1 MTCACA
7 EGAIILLPVN
17 VLSRGALT
25 VRLRGQS
32 VFRVSV
38 IGSHCFGMHHRHL
51 LSHCHS
57 TEGLPLL
64 SSHWSAILVQ
74 IRVSRLLLPLTLDSL
89 CFTTPFLALECAF
102 ADPLLL

>member
-1 MTCACA
+1 MV
-7 EGAIILLPVN
+7 LL
-17 VLSRGALT
+17 RGALT
-25 VRLRGQS
+25 VRPHGQS
-32 VFRVSV
+32 VIRVPV

-51 LSHCHS
+51 PSHCHS

-74 IRVSRLLLPLTLDSL
+74 IRVPRLLLPLTLDSL
-89 CFTTPFLALECAF
+89 CFPTPFLALECAF